1 MVNAAQRRCRD
12 FDMLMLLVRSEATM
26 SDRIIPSKPDDSTI
40 PAVIESGELNPIA
53 TEVGEA
59 NWKDS
64 ASSQP
69 KQRYSYDVAE
79 M

>member
-1 MVNAAQRRCRD
+1 
-12 FDMLMLLVRSEATM
+12 M
-26 SDRIIPSKPDDSTI
+26 SDRSIPTKPDDSTI
-40 PAVIESGELNPIA
+40 PAVIESGELNRIA

-59 NWKDS
+59 SWKDS
-64 ASSQP
+64 ASSPP

>member
-1 MVNAAQRRCRD
+1 
-12 FDMLMLLVRSEATM
+12 M

-40 PAVIESGELNPIA
+40 PAVIESGELNPSA

-59 NWKDS
+59 SWKDS

-79 M
+79 V